1 MSPNDSDAT
10 LAYAC
15 EACGSI
21 RDLPQ
26 CTAGDTE
33 TYFAHCE
40 TCGVDRLLSVVDADA
55 ETDDG
60 LTATDVVGSF
70 LRTV

>member
-1 MSPNDSDAT
+1 MSPNDSDNDSDAT

-21 RDLPQ
+21 RDLPRS
-26 CTAGDTE
+26 TASDGE

-40 TCGVDRLLSVVDADA
+40 TCGADRLLSVVDTDALADA
-55 ETDDG
+55 
-60 LTATDVVGSF
+60 AISRFVA
-70 LRTV
+70 